1 VKNKILAGGSA
12 ILVLTFLVTPV
23 FAEDPSIG
31 TLVFDVKS
39 LESDVKIKKN
49 VRKQL
54 EHAGLRWGIGDN
66 VLVIPLVNEK
76 YVKSDL
82 PHLTRYGETKLIDV
96 EAGQYHITCI
106 GYVHSSNSRDVEK
119 VLSKSAFFNK
129 EVMTFTV
136 EPGKTTILEIRPVL
150 QKQTKSS
157 FLVKTKMF
165 MPDLWTKVI
174 EDGVETEETIIN
186 QRMATSISW
195 DDYSG
200 PLKF

>member
-1 VKNKILAGGSA
+1 MKKKILAGGSG

-31 TLVFDVKS
+31 TLVLDVKS

-66 VLVIPLVNEK
+66 VLVIPLINEK
-76 YVKSDL
+76 FVKSEL
-82 PHLTRYGETKLIDV
+82 SHLIRYGEKKVIDL

-119 VLSKSAFFNK
+119 VLSKSAFFNE

-136 EPGKTTILEIRPVL
+136 ATGKTTILEIRPVL

-157 FLVKTKMF
+157 FLLKTKMF

-174 EDGVETEETIIN
+174 EDGVATEETNIN
-186 QRMATSISW
+186 QRMTTSISW